1 MRWIP
6 TTRTVLSKAY
16 TQMLDRM
23 LMKVIH
29 NENDYHE
36 VMKRIDQLCCETDED
51 TPIDDPRLQE
61 LDTLAALVETYE
73 QQIMMGEKD

>member
-1 MRWIP
+1 
-6 TTRTVLSKAY
+6 
-16 TQMLDRM
+16 M

-51 TPIDDPRLQE
+51 TPIGDPRLQE
-61 LDTLAALVETYE
+61 LDTLASLVETYE
-73 QQIMMGEKD
+73 QQIMMSEKD

>member
-1 MRWIP
+1 
-6 TTRTVLSKAY
+6 
-16 TQMLDRM
+16 M

-29 NENDYHE
+29 KENDYHE

-61 LDTLAALVETYE
+61 LDTLASLVETYE

>member
-1 MRWIP
+1 
-6 TTRTVLSKAY
+6 
-16 TQMLDRM
+16 MLDRM

-61 LDTLAALVETYE
+61 LDRLATLVESYE
-73 QQIMMGEKD
+73 KQVYNFSCDSL

>member
-1 MRWIP
+1 
-6 TTRTVLSKAY
+6 
-16 TQMLDRM
+16 M
-23 LMKVIH
+23 LMKAIQ
-29 NENDYHE
+29 NENDYQD
-36 VMKRIDQLCCETDED
+36 VMKRIDQLFFQTDED